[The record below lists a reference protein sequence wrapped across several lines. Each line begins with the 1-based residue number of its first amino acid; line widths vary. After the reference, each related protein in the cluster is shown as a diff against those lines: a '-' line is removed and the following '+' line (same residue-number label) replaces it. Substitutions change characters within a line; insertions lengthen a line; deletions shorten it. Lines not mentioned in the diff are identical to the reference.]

1 MAAGDQ
7 VTVYDNLS
15 SGKEAFIKQH
25 YGNSR
30 FKFVKGDLLES
41 PLVTKNMAEHDLVFH
56 LAANPQAVE
65 GIRNTR
71 LDLELNTIASYNVLE
86 AMRIHNVKKIL
97 FTSSGTI
104 YGETPD
110 IPLPEDYG
118 PVLPISLYGASKLA
132 CEGLISGFASIF
144 GIQGWI
150 CRLGNIVGD
159 RATHGVIYDLLHK
172 LRRDHTTL
180 EVLGD
185 GNQTKPYVYVED
197 LVDGLLFCLR
207 NSHETINLFN
217 LAPSSVTSVKTI
229 VKMILE
235 ATGNDHTKVQYT
247 GGVKGGGGWPG
258 DVARVQLDARKAYK
272 LGWTPKFSSDEA
284 VAKTI
289 SAVIKEIG

>member
-1 MAAGDQ
+1 MADGDQ

-15 SGKEAFIKQH
+15 SGKDAFINQH
-25 YGNSR
+25 YENPR
-30 FKFVKGDLLES
+30 FKFVKGDLLDS
-41 PLVTKNMAEHDLVFH
+41 TLVDKSMAGHDVVCH
-56 LAANPQAVE
+56 LAANPQAME
-65 GIRNTR
+65 GIRKTR
-71 LDLELNTIASYNVLE
+71 LDLELNTIATYNVLE
-86 AMRIHNVKKIL
+86 AMRIHNVKRIL

-132 CEGLISGFASIF
+132 CEGLISGFASLF

-150 CRLGNIVGD
+150 CRLGNIVGP

-172 LRRDHTTL
+172 LRRDRTTL

-197 LVDGLLFCLR
+197 LVNGLLFVLR
-207 NSHETINLFN
+207 NSHAPINLFN

-235 ATGNDHTKVQYT
+235 ATRNENTKVQYT
-247 GGVKGGGGWPG
+247 GGVKGGGGWLG
-258 DVARVQLDARKAYK
+258 DVPRVQLDARKAYK
-272 LGWTPKFSSDEA
+272 LGWTPKFTSDEA